1 MKLKIN
7 NNRYTSKKGF
17 TLIEA
22 LVSLGIFSI
31 VVVAATGVI
40 LSIISSNK
48 KNQAISSVVNNLNYS
63 IDSMVRDIKTGYK
76 YQCNFDAITAE
87 SLKLDNY
94 KLLGRSCS
102 HENGGTPVTAIMLIS
117 TISGKEQIVKYEL
130 VNETVNGIQ
139 NSYIK
144 KTLYNEVDSVV
155 TPVWYPLTDSRNITI
170 NKFSMNVKTP
180 YPLIPQPDPNLG
192 EVRGQPGVFLLLTGT
207 AKVNQINI
215 SDFFIQTYISQR
227 LPNFI

>member
-1 MKLKIN
+1 MKFTFSAQK
-7 NNRYTSKKGF
+7 KKGF

-31 VVVAATGVI
+31 VVVAASGVI
-40 LSIISSNK
+40 LSVISSNK
-48 KNQAISSVVNNLNYS
+48 KNQAISSVVNNLSYS

-76 YQCNFDAITAE
+76 YKCDFIGADTD
-87 SLKLDNY
+87 LLLDNY
-94 KLLGRSCS
+94 KLNSDSSCGV
-102 HENGGTPVTAIMLIS
+102 EGTAANALTLIS

-130 VNETVNGIQ
+130 ITGGANFETA
-139 NSYIK
+139 YIK
-144 KTLYNEVDSVV
+144 KTLYTESGGTV
-155 TPVWYPLTDSRNITI
+155 TVSSYALTDSNNITI
-170 NKFSMNVKTP
+170 KGMYFFVKNP
-180 YPLIPQPDPNLG
+180 SPIIPKPDNTG
-192 EVRGQPGVFLLLTGT
+192 DIGQPSVFLNIKGT